1 MLERRNAERSKTII
15 PGTVRFGYGRDI
27 ECMVR
32 NTSSGGACLVFAY
45 RRTAL
50 PARFSLTMDSEWSGR
65 ACELVWRSGF
75 RAGVRFLG

>member
-1 MLERRNAERSKTII
+1 MLERRSAPRNNTNIAGSV
-15 PGTVRFGYGRDI
+15 GFGYGRDL

-32 NTSSGGACLVFAY
+32 NASDGGACLVFAY

-50 PARFSLTMDSEWSGR
+50 PVKFSLRVDSDSAGR

-75 RAGVRFLG
+75 RAGVRFVG